1 MAHPS
6 SLLLFPQM
14 SEAFAKAGPPLKNI
28 GVVEIGIKSA
38 IAALGEPSEAQ
49 SEYMERYKYAS
60 KVTQFRS
67 AIFYLKPLKQICLL
81 LTSLGG

>member
-1 MAHPS
+1 
-6 SLLLFPQM
+6 M

-49 SEYMERYKYAS
+49 SEFMEKFKYAS
-60 KVTQFRS
+60 KVRS
-67 AIFYLKPLKQICLL
+67 TAKAIASRILEN
-81 LTSLGG
+81 